1 MALEGDTITTNKSVS
16 LTSRSNK
23 GVRYSFKFHPPKE
36 IFKIKL
42 KGKTKKGNPFQ
53 RIGDKL
59 IKRETLL
66 VRIIFVRNHYT
77 VAKGRTSYAVF
88 TVENYGGDEVVDF
101 KCFGSLIVV
110 ERQSRRM
117 GRALRGRRASFFVTF
132 RGKAHVT
139 KGETVTTVVSVK
151 GRKSGSKSVI
161 SVPFLVV

>member
-1 MALEGDTITTNKSVS
+1 M
-16 LTSRSNK
+16 
-23 GVRYSFKFHPPKE
+23 
-36 IFKIKL
+36 
-42 KGKTKKGNPFQ
+42 
-53 RIGDKL
+53 
-59 IKRETLL
+59 
-66 VRIIFVRNHYT
+66 
-77 VAKGRTSYAVF
+77 
-88 TVENYGGDEVVDF
+88 VDF